1 MYIDSIEF
9 CIMNN
14 NSKLKICIKTISH
27 IINEKKY
34 RRKWFDNKE
43 EETKFIGLISCVDG
57 RMQHGGM
64 CDRFKGIVSTYCFCK
79 MHSLPFRINY
89 TCPFDLAD
97 YLAPNF
103 YDWRLKEGEYST
115 SYQNAEVLRLTGEPD
130 PWRYRVPKTTQ
141 IHVYAN
147 RDSVK
152 LQDPE
157 ADWGSLFKELFR
169 PAPVLK
175 KELDSLDFGN
185 YIALVFRFQNK
196 LGDFKEYG
204 CLPFPEEERQAL
216 IKKCVDAVKDMHVR
230 FPDFN
235 LLVTSDSTLFL
246 KEVRSFNYVK
256 IISGDRVHIDS
267 KSENIQNDAFI
278 KSFVDFYMISEAER
292 VYCIGTKD
300 MYPSEF
306 PMYAAK
312 LNNRHFERILIS

>member
-1 MYIDSIEF
+1 M
-9 CIMNN
+9 
-14 NSKLKICIKTISH
+14 
-27 IINEKKY
+27 
-34 RRKWFDNKE
+34 
-43 EETKFIGLISCVDG
+43 
-57 RMQHGGM
+57 
-64 CDRFKGIVSTYCFCK
+64 
-79 MHSLPFRINY
+79 
-89 TCPFDLAD
+89 
-97 YLAPNF
+97 
-103 YDWRLKEGEYST
+103 
-115 SYQNAEVLRLTGEPD
+115 
-130 PWRYRVPKTTQ
+130 
-141 IHVYAN
+141 
-147 RDSVK
+147 
-152 LQDPE
+152 
-157 ADWGSLFKELFR
+157 
-169 PAPVLK
+169 
-175 KELDSLDFGN
+175 DFGN